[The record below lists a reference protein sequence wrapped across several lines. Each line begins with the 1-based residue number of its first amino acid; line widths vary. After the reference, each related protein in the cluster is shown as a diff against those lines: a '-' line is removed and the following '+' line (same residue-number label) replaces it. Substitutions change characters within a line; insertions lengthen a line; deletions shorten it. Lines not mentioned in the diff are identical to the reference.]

1 VRFWGN
7 HQLPSKETQIS
18 GDTNLCPAGVVIAAK
33 YAAKGFVAESFTCTS
48 GTSAMRPAGGWSVI
62 AGVTGSVI
70 SMARGLAID
79 LAPLRVNCIAPG
91 FVDTEMW
98 TVGLLVL
105 DIISDE
111 KLMTLCY
118 IPGFAGG
125 GTQGQS
131 GGHSIPTSSETCWKS
146 RRNCRWCVHLRC

>member
-1 VRFWGN
+1 
-7 HQLPSKETQIS
+7 
-18 GDTNLCPAGVVIAAK
+18 
-33 YAAKGFVAESFTCTS
+33 
-48 GTSAMRPAGGWSVI
+48 MRPAGGWSVV

-111 KLMTLCY
+111 QLMTLCY
-118 IPGFAGG
+118 IPGFA
-125 GTQGQS
+125 
-131 GGHSIPTSSETCWKS
+131 
-146 RRNCRWCVHLRC
+146 

>member
-1 VRFWGN
+1 
-7 HQLPSKETQIS
+7 
-18 GDTNLCPAGVVIAAK
+18 
-33 YAAKGFVAESFTCTS
+33 
-48 GTSAMRPAGGWSVI
+48 MRPAGGWSVV

-105 DIISDE
+105 DIVSDE
-111 KLMTLCY
+111 KLMALCY
-118 IPGFAGG
+118 VPGFAGG
-125 GTQGQS
+125 GAQG
-131 GGHSIPTSSETCWKS
+131 
-146 RRNCRWCVHLRC
+146 